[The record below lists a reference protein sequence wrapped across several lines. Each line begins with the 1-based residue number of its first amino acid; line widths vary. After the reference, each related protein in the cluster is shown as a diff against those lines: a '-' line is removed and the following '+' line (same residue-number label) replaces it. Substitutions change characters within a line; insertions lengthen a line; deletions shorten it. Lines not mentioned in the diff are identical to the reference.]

1 MLFIEQKQSTDIYC
15 RFITDVHSPILYFS
29 LAGLRGTG
37 SMPSSWHHNVFF
49 TLIYMEEYLHMAYF
63 RETLPKC
70 VRARRESV
78 SPSSLAH
85 LFSAFQRTPMIF
97 ESRDSVSLSLF
108 VCVSFRFSS
117 IRFDSKWSRRQKHH
131 VLFAAIRF
139 IDDAFLLA
147 FSALALVLFS
157 LLAFVNNGRLV
168 SKYL

>member
-1 MLFIEQKQSTDIYC
+1 
-15 RFITDVHSPILYFS
+15 
-29 LAGLRGTG
+29 
-37 SMPSSWHHNVFF
+37 
-49 TLIYMEEYLHMAYF
+49 MAYF

-168 SKYL
+168 SKYLQRVHLRASAQACAHASVFRVIWYRLLYNTILGQARVNISAKSSTFAAGWACFVIR